1 MSLNRNSVSH
11 GAPIHRRELLQIGFS
26 GYLGLGLTHLL
37 QQAALAK
44 SSTTAAKGTHG
55 RAKSVIF
62 VFQTGAPAHQDIW
75 DLKPEAPAEVRGD
88 YLPVDTNV
96 PGIQVGPHIPRLAKL
111 VDKLAIVRSMSH
123 SLPSHEHGTHWML
136 TGIND
141 NPIGATHMASR
152 NDWPCYASGVQYL
165 QPRSD
170 GLPTGVMLPTYLQNG
185 YGFCGQ
191 NGGILGGDFDPWHVT
206 KDPNTADFKID
217 ELNLFP
223 GLTVERFQGR
233 ETLLANIDSQRRDL
247 DKAASVRDMSTRMQQ
262 ATSILTSAG
271 KFREAFDIDRESK
284 ETRDRYGR
292 HAFGQ
297 SLLLAR
303 RLVEA
308 GVPVIQANMG
318 TMNNWDT
325 HGQNFTQLKDRLLPP
340 FDQGL
345 ATLIMDLE
353 ERGLLDQTLIVATG
367 EFGRTPKINENAGR
381 DHWSA
386 VFSAVFAGGGVRGG
400 QVIGASD
407 ATAAYPATRA
417 YFPADLGATIY
428 STLGIEPESLVYDRL
443 KRPHGLNKGNVIEPL
458 YS

>member
-1 MSLNRNSVSH
+1 MDLNHRDRQS
-11 GAPIHRRELLQIGFS
+11 APIHRRELLQIGFS
-26 GYLGLGLTHLL
+26 GYLGLGLTQLL
-37 QQAALAK
+37 QSAAFAK
-44 SSTTAAKGTHG
+44 SSSPTTSASPRG

-96 PGIQVGPHIPRLAKL
+96 PGIQVGPHIPRLAKIA
-111 VDKLAIVRSMSH
+111 DKLAIIRSMSH

-152 NDWPCYASGVQYL
+152 NDWPCYASGVQFL
-165 QPRSD
+165 QPRTD
-170 GLPTGVMLPTYLQNG
+170 GLPAGVMLPTYLHNG

-191 NGGILGGDFDPWHVT
+191 NGGFLGGDFDPWHVT
-206 KDPNTADFKID
+206 KDPNAADFKID

-223 GLTVERFQGR
+223 GLTVNRFQGR
-233 ETLLANIDSQRRDL
+233 EALLNSIDAQRRDL
-247 DKAASVRDMSTRMQQ
+247 DNATSVRDMSTRMQQ

-271 KFREAFDIDRESK
+271 KFREAFDIERETK

-345 ATLIMDLE
+345 ATLISDLE

-386 VFSAVFAGGGVRGG
+386 VFSAVFAGAGVNGG

-428 STLGIEPESLVYDRL
+428 SALGIEPESLVYDRL
-443 KRPHGLNKGNVIEPL
+443 KRPYELNRGNVIAPL
-458 YS
+458 FG

>member
-1 MSLNRNSVSH
+1 MDSNRTTSNASR
-11 GAPIHRRELLQIGFS
+11 IHRRSLLQIGFS
-26 GYLGLGLTHLL
+26 SCLGLGLSNFLPNPAT
-37 QQAALAK
+37 AK
-44 SSTTAAKGTHG
+44 STANTVGNSFKG

-62 VFQTGAPAHQDIW
+62 VFQTGAPSHQDIW
-75 DLKPEAPAEVRGD
+75 DLKPEAPSEVRGE
-88 YLPVDTNV
+88 YMPVDTNV

-111 VDKLAIVRSMSH
+111 ADKLAIIRSMSH

-141 NPIGATHMASR
+141 NPIGSTHMASR
-152 NDWPCYASGVQYL
+152 NDWPCYASGVQFL
-165 QPRSD
+165 HPRPD
-170 GLPTGVMLPTYLQNG
+170 GLPAGVMLPTYLHNG

-191 NGGILGGDFDPWHVT
+191 NGGMLGGDFDPWHVS
-206 KDPNTADFKID
+206 KDPNAADFKID
-217 ELNLFP
+217 ELNLFA
-223 GLTVERFQGR
+223 GLTVDRFHGR
-233 ETLLANIDSQRRDL
+233 ETLLESIDAQRRDL
-247 DKAASVRDMSTRMQQ
+247 DKSASVRDMSTRMQQ
-262 ATSILTSAG
+262 AANILTSAG

-325 HGQNFTQLKDRLLPP
+325 HGQNFSQLKDRLLPP

-345 ATLIMDLE
+345 ATLISDLE

-367 EFGRTPKINENAGR
+367 EFGRTPKINETAGR

-386 VFSAVFAGGGVRGG
+386 VFSAVFAGAGVKGG

-428 STLGIEPESLVYDRL
+428 TTLGIDPESLVYDRL
-443 KRPHGLNKGNVIEPL
+443 KRPHGLNKGDVIAPL